1 MNRVLNGMGPAPL
14 SLRPMKASRKRA
26 AGTARQG
33 RKSENDAMLAR
44 RNIAALRG

>member
-1 MNRVLNGMGPAPL
+1 MRA
-14 SLRPMKASRKRA
+14 SLKRA

-33 RKSENDAMLAR
+33 RKSDNDALLAR